1 MCNTWR
7 TLLLLYTLT
16 TALVV
21 MYVSLRL
28 CPTAVIEIMRRIY
41 DKYSVVSNVLGDL
54 GIAKFHLSLQ
64 HICTTSKV
72 RYINLHML

>member
-1 MCNTWR
+1 
-7 TLLLLYTLT
+7 
-16 TALVV
+16 

-28 CPTAVIEIMRRIY
+28 VVVWNATAVIEIMRIY
-41 DKYSVVSNVLGDL
+41 DKYSVISNVLGDL

>member
-1 MCNTWR
+1 
-7 TLLLLYTLT
+7 
-16 TALVV
+16 

-28 CPTAVIEIMRRIY
+28 VVVWNATAVIEIMRRIY
-41 DKYSVVSNVLGDL
+41 DKYSVISNVLGDL